1 MYEFRTN
8 LVSRKG
14 ELSTVAVETREKTDR
29 RVTREK
35 TTIEFI
41 VENLSADPAKTTVL

>member
-1 MYEFRTN
+1 
-8 LVSRKG
+8 VSRKG
-14 ELSTVAVETREKTDR
+14 ELSTVAVETREETDR

-41 VENLSADPAKTTVL
+41 LGNMSAELILQK